1 MLKLKLLS
9 FVTVL
14 LMSNLVFAQSSRP
27 NNSSPGEALSQ
38 TELNELNRQPLLRT
52 QGAKDGVLG
61 AEQRQL
67 SFEHKEENG
76 THIREYREMGKPI
89 DIQVQTRMGSYQ
101 MSQPTDLTPVIS
113 EKTIQ
118 RVPSIQLPF

>member
-14 LMSNLVFAQSSRP
+14 LMSNLAFAQSSKP

-38 TELNELNRQPLLRT
+38 KELIELNRQPLLKT
-52 QGAKDGVLG
+52 QGALG

-76 THIREYREMGKPI
+76 THIREYRELGKPI